1 MRTRVA
7 VAMSGGVDSAVAA
20 LLLVQQGY
28 DVLGLMMRL
37 WAEED
42 NDTSG
47 QGSQRA
53 NRCCPPQG
61 VEDARRVAQLL
72 DIPFYL
78 LNYEREFKAAVV
90 DPFVGEYAAG
100 RTPNPCLACNRH
112 IKFGLLLERARSL
125 GADLLATGHY
135 ARIAQG
141 EGRYRLLYRLLKSAD
156 RRKDQSYVLYM
167 LGQRELGQLLFPL
180 GDLTKAEVRG
190 RAAQAGLPVGEK
202 PESQEICFVGD
213 EGYHP
218 FLSRQAPASV
228 RPGPIVDAAGRVLGQ
243 HQGLAF
249 YTVGQRHGLGLA
261 TGEPLYVLRLDP
273 AHNTLAVG
281 PEEALGQQEL
291 LAGQVSFVAGYAPP
305 VSRVTAKV
313 RYKAPEA
320 PGTLL
325 PLDEG
330 RVRLVFDQ
338 PQRAITPG
346 QAAVFYQGEEVLGGG
361 IIERTRIDAE
371 ER

>member
-7 VAMSGGVDSAVAA
+7 VALSGGVDSAVAA

-42 NDTSG
+42 AENP
-47 QGSQRA
+47 RA
-53 NRCCPPQG
+53 NRCCSPQG

-78 LNYEREFKAAVV
+78 VNYAREFKAAVV

-112 IKFGLLLERARSL
+112 IKFGRLLERARSL
-125 GADLLATGHY
+125 DADFLATGHY
-135 ARIAQG
+135 ARIVQG
-141 EGRYRLLYRLLKSAD
+141 EGRYRLLKGAD

-167 LGQRELGQLLFPL
+167 LGQRELGQVLFPL
-180 GDLTKAEVRG
+180 GELTKDEVRA
-190 RAAQAGLPVGEK
+190 RAVQAGLPVGEK

-218 FLSRQAPASV
+218 FLSRQAPATV

-249 YTVGQRHGLGLA
+249 YTVGQRHGLGIA
-261 TGEPLYVLRLDP
+261 TGEPLYVLQLDP
-273 AHNTLAVG
+273 ARNALVVG
-281 PEEALGQQEL
+281 PEEALGQREL
-291 LAGQVSFVAGYAPP
+291 LAGQVSFVAGDAPP

-313 RYKAPEA
+313 RYKAPES

-346 QAAVFYQGEEVLGGG
+346 QAVVFYQGEEVLGGG

>member
-42 NDTSG
+42 NDTDG
-47 QGSQRA
+47 KGSPRA

-78 LNYEREFKAAVV
+78 VNYEREFKAAVV
-90 DPFVGEYAAG
+90 DPFVVEYAAG

-112 IKFGLLLERARSL
+112 IKFGRLLERARAL
-125 GADLLATGHY
+125 GADFLATGHS
-135 ARIAQG
+135 ARIVQS
-141 EGRYRLLYRLLKSAD
+141 EGRYRLLKGTD

-180 GDLTKAEVRG
+180 GELTKDEVRA
-190 RAAQAGLPVGEK
+190 RAAQAGLPVMEK

-218 FLSRQAPASV
+218 FLSRQAPETV
-228 RPGPIVDAAGRVLGQ
+228 RPGPIVDMAGRVLGQ
-243 HQGLAF
+243 HKGLAF

-261 TGEPLYVLRLDP
+261 TGEPLYVLQLDP
-273 AHNTLAVG
+273 ARNALVVG
-281 PEEALGQQEL
+281 PDEALGQREL
-291 LAGQVSFVAGYAPP
+291 IAGQVSFVAGQVPAI
-305 VSRVTAKV
+305 SRVTAKV

-325 PLDEG
+325 PLADG
-330 RVRLVFDQ
+330 RVRFVFDQ

-346 QAAVFYQGEEVLGGG
+346 QAVVFYQGEEVLGGG
-361 IIERTRIDAE
+361 IIDGTQINAE
-371 ER
+371 EHR

>member
-42 NDTSG
+42 NDTDG
-47 QGSQRA
+47 AGSSRA
-53 NRCCPPQG
+53 NRCCSPQG

-78 LNYEREFKAAVV
+78 VNYERQFKAAVV
-90 DPFVGEYAAG
+90 DPFVAEYAAG

-112 IKFGLLLERARSL
+112 IKFGRLLQHARSL
-125 GADLLATGHY
+125 GADFLATGHY
-135 ARIAQG
+135 ARIVKG
-141 EGRYRLLYRLLKSAD
+141 EGRYRLLKSAD

-167 LGQRELGQLLFPL
+167 LGQRELGQVLFPL
-180 GDLTKAEVRG
+180 GELTKDEVRA

-218 FLSRQAPASV
+218 FLSRQAPQTV
-228 RPGPIVDAAGRVLGQ
+228 RPGPIVDATGRVLGQ

-249 YTVGQRHGLGLA
+249 YTVGQRHGLGIA

-273 AHNTLAVG
+273 ARNALVVG
-281 PEEALGQQEL
+281 PEEALWQQEL
-291 LAGQVSFVAGYAPP
+291 VAGQVSFVAGYAPP
-305 VSRVTAKV
+305 VSDVTAKV
-313 RYKAPEA
+313 RYKAPES

-330 RVRLVFDQ
+330 RVRLIFDQ

-346 QAAVFYQGEEVLGGG
+346 QAVVFYQGEEVLGGG
-361 IIERTRIDAE
+361 IIEGTQMNAE
-371 ER
+371 ERR

>member
-42 NDTSG
+42 NAYTDGKESP
-47 QGSQRA
+47 RA

-90 DPFVGEYAAG
+90 DPFVAEYAAG

-112 IKFGLLLERARSL
+112 IKFGRLLERARSL
-125 GADLLATGHY
+125 GADFLATGHY
-135 ARIAQG
+135 ARIVQS
-141 EGRYRLLYRLLKSAD
+141 EGRYCLLKGAD

-180 GDLTKAEVRG
+180 GELTKDEVRA

-213 EGYHP
+213 EGYHS
-218 FLSRQAPASV
+218 FLSRQAPETV
-228 RPGPIVDAAGRVLGQ
+228 RPGPIVDTAGRVLGQ
-243 HQGLAF
+243 HKGLAF

-261 TGEPLYVLRLDP
+261 TGEPLYVLQLDP
-273 AHNTLAVG
+273 ARHALVVG
-281 PEEALGQQEL
+281 PEEALGQREL
-291 LAGQVSFVAGYAPP
+291 IAGQVSFVAGQVPAI
-305 VSRVTAKV
+305 SRVTAKV

-325 PLDEG
+325 PLEDG
-330 RVRLVFDQ
+330 RVRFAFDQ

-346 QAAVFYQGEEVLGGG
+346 QAVVFYQGEEVLGGG
-361 IIERTRIDAE
+361 IIERTVNAE
-371 ER
+371 ERR

>member
-1 MRTRVA
+1 
-7 VAMSGGVDSAVAA
+7 MSGGVDSAVAA

-37 WAEED
+37 WAEEEG
-42 NDTSG
+42 DTDG
-47 QGSQRA
+47 QGLRA
-53 NRCCPPQG
+53 NRCCTPQG

-135 ARIAQG
+135 ARIVQG
-141 EGRYRLLYRLLKSAD
+141 EGRYRLLKSAD

-167 LGQRELGQLLFPL
+167 LGQRELGQVLFPL
-180 GDLTKAEVRG
+180 GELTKDEVRA

-218 FLSRQAPASV
+218 FLSRQAPATV
-228 RPGPIVDAAGRVLGQ
+228 RPGPIVDATGRVLGQ

-261 TGEPLYVLRLDP
+261 SSGHTDVKGPLYVLRLDP
-273 AHNTLAVG
+273 VRNALVVG

-291 LAGQVSFVAGYAPP
+291 IAGQVSFVAGYAPP
-305 VSRVTAKV
+305 VSGVTAKV

-346 QAAVFYQGEEVLGGG
+346 QAVVFYQGEEVLGGG
-361 IIERTRIDAE
+361 IINRTQAVSSK
-371 ER
+371 

>member
-1 MRTRVA
+1 
-7 VAMSGGVDSAVAA
+7 MSGGVDSAVAA

-37 WAEED
+37 WAEE
-42 NDTSG
+42 G
-47 QGSQRA
+47 AESQRA
-53 NRCCPPQG
+53 NRCCSPQG
-61 VEDARRVAQLL
+61 LEDARRVAQLL

-78 LNYEREFKAAVV
+78 VNYEREFKAAVV
-90 DPFVGEYAAG
+90 DPFVAEYTAG

-125 GADLLATGHY
+125 GADFLATGHY
-135 ARIAQG
+135 ARIVQG
-141 EGRYRLLYRLLKSAD
+141 EGRYRLLKGAD
-156 RRKDQSYVLYM
+156 RRKDQSYALYM

-180 GDLTKAEVRG
+180 GELTKDEVRA
-190 RAAQAGLPVGEK
+190 RAVQAGLPVGEK

-218 FLSRQAPASV
+218 FLSRQAPATV
-228 RPGPIVDAAGRVLGQ
+228 RPGPIVDTTGRVLGQ
-243 HQGLAF
+243 HKGLAF

-273 AHNTLAVG
+273 DHNALVVG
-281 PEEALGQQEL
+281 PDEAMGQREL
-291 LAGQVSFVAGYAPP
+291 IAGQVSFVAGYAPP
-305 VSRVTAKV
+305 VSGVTAKV

-330 RVRLVFDQ
+330 RVRFVFDQ

-346 QAAVFYQGEEVLGGG
+346 QAVVFYQGEEVLGGG
-361 IIERTRIDAE
+361 IIDRTLMNASCK
-371 ER
+371 

>member
-42 NDTSG
+42 NDTGG
-47 QGSQRA
+47 QANLRA
-53 NRCCPPQG
+53 NRCCSPQG

-90 DPFVGEYAAG
+90 DPFVAEYAAG

-112 IKFGLLLERARSL
+112 IKFGLLLQRARSL
-125 GADLLATGHY
+125 GADFLATGHY
-135 ARIAQG
+135 ARIVQG
-141 EGRYRLLYRLLKSAD
+141 EGRYRLLKSAD

-167 LGQRELGQLLFPL
+167 LGQRELGQVLFPL
-180 GDLTKAEVRG
+180 GGLTKDEVRA

-218 FLSRQAPASV
+218 FLSRQAPATV
-228 RPGPIVDAAGRVLGQ
+228 RPGPIVDATGRVLGQ

-249 YTVGQRHGLGLA
+249 YTVGQRHGLGIA

-273 AHNTLAVG
+273 VRNALVVG

-291 LAGQVSFVAGYAPP
+291 IAGQVSFVAGYAPP

-325 PLDEG
+325 PLDNG
-330 RVRLVFDQ
+330 RVRLVFDR

-346 QAAVFYQGEEVLGGG
+346 QAVVFYQGEEVLGGG
-361 IIERTRIDAE
+361 IIDGTQINASCT
-371 ER
+371 